1 MIYTANIKKAIK
13 IAFAA
18 HQGQLDKAGLPYI
31 LHPIHLAEQM
41 ETEETCIVALLHDTV
56 EDTYVTFEDL
66 EKEFSEEVIEALKL
80 LTHEKSIPYMDY
92 VEKIKSNPI
101 AKAVK
106 LADLNH
112 NSDIT
117 RLDCISKEDEKRREK
132 YQKAIK
138 LLSE

>member
-1 MIYTANIKKAIK
+1 MQIRL
-13 IAFAA
+13 AA
-18 HQGQLDKAGLPYI
+18 DLQPDSIVDGEGIRTVLWTQGCPHGCKGCHNPQTHSFKDG
-31 LHPIHLAEQM
+31 
-41 ETEETCIVALLHDTV
+41 V
-56 EDTYVTFEDL
+56 EVDV
-66 EKEFSEEVIEALKL
+66 EEVIEALKL

-132 YQKAIK
+132 YKKAIK